1 MHELS
6 LCRSILQVVERAAGD
21 QRVNAVNLQV
31 GRLRQVVPGT
41 LAYCWG
47 LVTDGGP
54 LAGSSLQ
61 IESVPVAAVCRDCGA
76 ETEIEQVLLLV
87 CGRCGGGAMDV
98 VRGEEF
104 LITTL
109 DLDDRAAS

>member
-21 QRVNAVNLQV
+21 QRVNAVNLKV
-31 GRLRQVVPGT
+31 GQLRQVVPGT

-47 LVTDGGP
+47 LVTEDGP
-54 LAGSSLQ
+54 LAGSSLR
-61 IESVPVAAVCRDCGA
+61 IESVPVAGVCRDCGE
-76 ETEIEQVLLLV
+76 ETEIEQVLVLA
-87 CGRCGGGAMDV
+87 CGSCGSAAMDL